1 MKAFTCEQNEEKTA
15 HYDWGTGTG
24 MWSFAA
30 GSTHPLPHRRAIE
43 FSTATAV
50 KGFVKN
56 ETKLKCSEGG
66 ETI

>member
-1 MKAFTCEQNEEKTA
+1 M
-15 HYDWGTGTG
+15 G
-24 MWSFAA
+24 SFAA
-30 GSTHPLPHRRAIE
+30 GSTHRLPHRRALE

-66 ETI
+66 ETIIITAKVKTLQGYEDIF

>member
-1 MKAFTCEQNEEKTA
+1 M
-15 HYDWGTGTG
+15 G
-24 MWSFAA
+24 SFAA

-66 ETI
+66 KTIIITAKVKTLQGYEDIF

>member
-1 MKAFTCEQNEEKTA
+1 M
-15 HYDWGTGTG
+15 G
-24 MWSFAA
+24 SFAA
-30 GSTHPLPHRRAIE
+30 GSTHPLPHRTALE

>member
-1 MKAFTCEQNEEKTA
+1 
-15 HYDWGTGTG
+15 

-30 GSTHPLPHRRAIE
+30 GSTHPLPHRRALE

-56 ETKLKCSEGG
+56 ETKLKCSAGG
-66 ETI
+66 ETITAKVKTLQGYEDIF